1 MTCLH
6 NSVSRVNSLL
16 KNVAWASRPC
26 VFLGTHGRDARA
38 TGRFQR
44 AVSVLVILGL
54 CLLSASAVWAED
66 AAPGASVEGLKYYEE
81 QVRPLLKQ
89 HCGKCHLDG
98 KIKGKLSLDGRK
110 AVLQGGETGPAV
122 DLAQPAESLLL
133 QAVNYKGDLE
143 MPPSGKLPVEAIAI
157 LTQWVEMGI
166 PMPEGKLVATPA
178 VHGPPPVNDTTKNH
192 WSFRRLTQPAVP
204 SVGNPK
210 WVANPIDAFVLH
222 QLEAKGLKAN
232 PPATARELYRRVHY
246 DLVGLPPTP
255 EQVARFEAAPT
266 ADAYTDLVDSLL
278 ESPQH
283 GEHWARYW
291 LDLVRY
297 AESNSY
303 ERDNPK
309 PFVWRYRDYV
319 IRSINENKP
328 YDQFLKEQ
336 LAGDELDQVTP
347 DSLIATGYYRLGLWD
362 DEPVDRE
369 IAFYDGLDDIVGTTS
384 QAFLG
389 LTLNCARCHD
399 HKLDPLPQK
408 DYYSFLAFFR
418 NMKQFDNGGGNSL
431 LEINSQATAP
441 AQAFTTLAPTS
452 ETEAQTW
459 SYTTEAPADGWMKAG
474 FDDQAWKTGP
484 GGFGTKGTPGSVIGT
499 NWNTKDIWLRRAFA
513 APPAAEKSEPATRLA
528 LRIHHDEDADI
539 YLNGTLVLELKGFG
553 TEYVTVPLDK
563 FTRPMLSAQDN
574 ILAVHCHQTGGGQYI
589 DVGLVE
595 GNSSPEQL
603 AQEAE
608 QAVHQAK
615 VAEVERQIEAFEAT
629 MTPHLQ
635 GGEIDDFKAESVRE
649 RVLKKHV
656 GEFLTE
662 EQFQNYVQLRKQR
675 RKLRD
680 NPPRSQGMALVIK
693 ENGKDAPPT
702 HVMIRGNA
710 HVPGDAVE
718 PRFPSVLTDTM
729 PVVHVPAS
737 GQTTGRRRAL
747 AEWMVSPDN
756 PLTARVIVNR
766 VWQWHFGRGIVKSSS
781 NFGLQGDAPTHPEL
795 LDWLAADLIEHQWD
809 LRHLHRLILSS
820 NTYRMSSHGQ
830 EAALAKDPLND
841 QLWRFDMRRLRAE
854 EIRDTVLAVN
864 GTLHTEKMFG
874 PSIYP
879 KIEQEVLA
887 GQSVPG
893 SNWDQNSPE
902 GQTRRS
908 IYVHIKRSLT
918 VPLLAAFDVAD
929 TDSAC
934 PVRFATTQPTQALT
948 MLNSVFL
955 NDAAATFAQQV
966 REQAGED
973 IKARVALVLQRTLQR
988 EPTPL
993 EVTRGVQLIADL
1005 REKFQL
1011 SADDALKY
1019 YCLMALNLNEFVY
1032 LD

>member
-6 NSVSRVNSLL
+6 NSVSRYS
-16 KNVAWASRPC
+16 C
-26 VFLGTHGRDARA
+26 
-38 TGRFQR
+38 
-44 AVSVLVILGL
+44 LVMLGL
-54 CLLSASAVWAED
+54 CLFTASVSRAED
-66 AAPGASVEGLKYYEE
+66 TAPAASVEGLKYYEE

-89 HCGKCHLDG
+89 HCGKCHLGG
-98 KIKGKLSLDGRK
+98 KSKGMLSLDGRK
-110 AVLQGGETGPAV
+110 AVLLGGETGSAV
-122 DLAQPAESLLL
+122 NLAQPAESLLL
-133 QAVNYKGDLE
+133 QAVNSQELE
-143 MPPSGKLPVEAIAI
+143 MPPSGKLPAESIAI
-157 LTQWVEMGI
+157 LTKWVEMGV
-166 PMPEGKLVATPA
+166 PMPEGELVATPA
-178 VHGPPPVNDTTKNH
+178 AHGPPPVNDTTKNH

-204 SVGNPK
+204 SVGNPS
-210 WVANPIDAFVLH
+210 WVVNPIDAFVLH
-222 QLEAKGLKAN
+222 QLEAKGLQPN
-232 PPATARELYRRVHY
+232 PPAATRELYRRVHY
-246 DLVGLPPTP
+246 DLVGLPSTP
-255 EQVARFEAAPT
+255 DEVAQFEAAPT
-266 ADAYTDLVDSLL
+266 DAAYHDLVESLL

-319 IRSINENKP
+319 IRSLNENKP

-336 LAGDELDQVTP
+336 LAGDELDEVTP

-418 NMKQFDNGGGNSL
+418 NVRHYDGGG
-431 LEINSQATAP
+431 
-441 AQAFTTLAPTS
+441 
-452 ETEAQTW
+452 
-459 SYTTEAPADGWMKAG
+459 
-474 FDDQAWKTGP
+474 
-484 GGFGTKGTPGSVIGT
+484 GGSM
-499 NWNTKDIWLRRAFA
+499 KDIS
-513 APPAAEKSEPATRLA
+513 PPDQQQLHAAERAAHEEKIKA
-528 LRIHHDEDADI
+528 LETDI
-539 YLNGTLVLELKGFG
+539 
-553 TEYVTVPLDK
+553 D
-563 FTRPMLSAQDN
+563 
-574 ILAVHCHQTGGGQYI
+574 
-589 DVGLVE
+589 
-595 GNSSPEQL
+595 
-603 AQEAE
+603 
-608 QAVHQAK
+608 
-615 VAEVERQIEAFEAT
+615 AFEET
-629 MTPHLQ
+629 MKPHFK
-635 GGEIDDFKAESVRE
+635 GGEIDDFKSESSRE
-649 RVLKKHV
+649 RVLKPHV

-662 EQFQNYVQLRKQR
+662 EQFKTYVQLRKQR

-680 NPPRSQGMALVIK
+680 NPPRSEGMALVIT
-693 ENGKDAPPT
+693 ENGQDAPPT
-702 HVMIRGNA
+702 HVLIRGNA
-710 HVPGDAVE
+710 HAQGDAVE
-718 PRFPSVLTDTM
+718 PRFPSVLTDTI
-729 PVVHVPAS
+729 PVVHVPGN
-737 GQTTGRRRAL
+737 GQSTGRRRAL
-747 AEWMVSPDN
+747 AEWMVSPEN

-795 LDWLAADLIEHQWD
+795 LDWLAADLIEHHWD

-820 NTYRMSSHGQ
+820 NTYRMSSRGQ

-864 GTLHTEKMFG
+864 GTLNIEKMFG

-879 KIEQEVLA
+879 TIEKEVLA

-893 SNWDQNSPE
+893 SGWEQNSPE

-908 IYVHIKRSLT
+908 IYVHIKRSLQ

-929 TDSAC
+929 TDSVC
-934 PVRFATTQPTQALT
+934 PVRFSTTQPTQALT
-948 MLNSVFL
+948 MLNSVFI
-955 NDAAATFAQQV
+955 NEAAATFAKQI

-973 IKARVALVLQRTLQR
+973 AQACVTLVLQRTLQR
-988 EPTPL
+988 APTPV
-993 EVTRGVQLIADL
+993 EVTRGTQLIADL
-1005 REKFQL
+1005 RETFQL
-1011 SADDALKY
+1011 SPDDALKY